1 MFVGFDTSNY
11 TTSVAVL
18 DDSNKIVQQKKI
30 LQVKQG
36 EKGLRQ
42 SDAVFQHTVNLPT
55 LVDNIEFADIKGV
68 GVSVRPRSIEGS
80 YMPCFLVGKAVAT
93 SVAKTNNVNL
103 YETSHQIGHVLA
115 ALYSC
120 NKLEL
125 VKDKFIAFHLS
136 GGTTEALLVEPD
148 ENEVIKATLVAKSN
162 DLKAGQAIDRAGVML
177 GMKFPCGKELDD
189 LAKLSDKQFNIKPSM
204 DGLNCSLS
212 GVENKAKRMFD
223 NKEKSADIAKFV
235 LTYIAKTVEAMLF
248 NVIVEYGDMPI
259 LFSGGVSSN
268 SLLRNTILSKFDAFF
283 ADPIFSCDNAAG
295 LAVYAKLKH
304 GRD

>member
-55 LVDNIEFADIKGV
+55 LVDNIDFVDIKGV